1 MYTNEET
8 LKAIITSLDSTR
20 NVKNIKDINSLILI
34 AKQVVIRALQ
44 SNPMNKDYIRA
55 FNNISDIELSQV
67 RNEKDTLEI
76 VPVRHHSPVLVTS
89 HK

>member
-1 MYTNEET
+1 MYTNEEI

-67 RNEKDTLEI
+67 RNEEDTLEI
-76 VPVRHHSPVLVTS
+76 VPVRHHAPVSVTS